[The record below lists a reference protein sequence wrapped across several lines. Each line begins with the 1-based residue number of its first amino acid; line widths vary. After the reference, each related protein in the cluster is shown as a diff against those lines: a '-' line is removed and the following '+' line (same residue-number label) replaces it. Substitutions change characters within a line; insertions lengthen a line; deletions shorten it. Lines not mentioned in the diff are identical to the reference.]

1 MKKQTKYLQMLV
13 ASILDF
19 ATNQTQDTEKEN
31 AMYKIDYY
39 CRKYAAENGID
50 YETLG
55 SIEKDFQGLTEQ
67 ENALSLAHIFTNP
80 TAQNVSDI
88 TINLQVTKAF
98 LKTL

>member
-1 MKKQTKYLQMLV
+1 MKKEPKFLQMLV
-13 ASILDF
+13 ASILAF
-19 ATNQTQDTEKEN
+19 ATNQTQDTEREN
-31 AMYKIDYY
+31 SIYKIDYY

-50 YETLG
+50 YESIG
-55 SIEKDFQGLTEQ
+55 NIEKDFKGFTEQ